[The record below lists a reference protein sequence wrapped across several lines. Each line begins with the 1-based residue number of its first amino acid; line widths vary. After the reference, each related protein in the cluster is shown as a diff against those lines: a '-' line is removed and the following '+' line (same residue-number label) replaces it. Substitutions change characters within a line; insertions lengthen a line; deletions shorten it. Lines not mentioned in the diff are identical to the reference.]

1 MKTVLKIEIDDNG
14 ISRAECNISNDDEMK
29 RLAASLIVMMNEDQK
44 FKTSVM
50 LAASATLRHP
60 FTVKDLAEL
69 SRMSAQAKM
78 FGGEHNKTKS

>member
-14 ISRAECNISNDDEMK
+14 ISRAECNISNDDEM
-29 RLAASLIVMMNEDQK
+29 NEEQK

-60 FTVKDLAEL
+60 FTVKDLSEL
-69 SRMSAQAKM
+69 SKMSAQAKM
-78 FGGEHNKTKS
+78 FGGEQNKTKS